1 MKQNLIKFTCI
12 AFICSLL
19 MSCGGEK
26 KHYVTIETDFG
37 TMKAELYNSTPIHR
51 DNFIKL
57 AKENF
62 YDDLL
67 FHRIINGFMIQGGDP
82 ESRGAAPGQRLGTGG
97 PGYLLDAEIGAPHFK
112 GTLAAART
120 GGASNPDK
128 KSSGSQFYIVHGT
141 LQTDNTLQRIQ
152 NQKGIEYNESQRE
165 KYKSMGGT
173 PMLDQDYTVF
183 GELVSG
189 MDVLEKIARV
199 KKDGSDRPLEDVKMK
214 IKLSSK

>member
-1 MKQNLIKFTCI
+1 MKKSLINFIYI
-12 AFICSLL
+12 AFACSVL

-26 KHYVTIETDFG
+26 THYVTIETDYG
-37 TMKAELYNSTPIHR
+37 IMKAELYNSTPLHR
-51 DNFIKL
+51 DNFLKL
-57 AKENF
+57 VKENF

-82 ESRGAAPGQRLGTGG
+82 QSRDAAPGQRLGMGG
-97 PGYLLDAEIGAPHFK
+97 PGYLIDAEIGAPHFK

-120 GGASNPDK
+120 GGASNPEK
-128 KSSGSQFYIVHGT
+128 KSSGSQFYVVHGT
-141 LQTDNTLQRIQ
+141 PQSDASLERFEA
-152 NQKGIEYNESQRE
+152 QKGIQYNESQKE
-165 KYKSMGGT
+165 KYKTIGGT

-189 MDVLEKIARV
+189 MDVLDKIAAV
-199 KKDGSDRPLEDVKMK
+199 QKDGSDRPLEDVKMK

>member
-1 MKQNLIKFTCI
+1 MKQSLIKFTYI

-26 KHYVTIETDFG
+26 KHYVTIETDYG
-37 TMKAELYNSTPIHR
+37 TMKAELYNSTPLHR
-51 DNFIKL
+51 DNFLKL
-57 AKENF
+57 VKENF

-82 ESRGAAPGQRLGTGG
+82 QSKDAAPGARLGMGG
-97 PGYLLDAEIGAPHFK
+97 PGYLIDAEIGAPHFK

-128 KSSGSQFYIVHGT
+128 KSSGSQFYVVHGT
-141 LQTDNTLQRIQ
+141 LQTDATLDRLQA
-152 NQKGIEYNESQRE
+152 QKGIEYNEAQRE
-165 KYKSMGGT
+165 KYKTLGGT

-189 MDVLEKIARV
+189 MDVLDEIAKV
-199 KKDGSDRPLEDVKMK
+199 QKDGSDRPLEDVKMK